1 MVASTAS
8 LAPPCRSSLS
18 FTSSS
23 GRARAPPPRAVRC
36 SAPSDID
43 APPLLR
49 AAKYTVDRYI
59 KSGMVVGLGSGNASC
74 MAIKYLGQQL
84 RAGTLEDIVG
94 VPTSVTSASEA
105 AKSGIPLDDY
115 QGCSQIDFAFD
126 DADIIEE
133 DTLIAVIGRRK
144 LEGGESIIQEKFVLN
159 AAKRIVF
166 IITENKYKGALD
178 GSVPVLVQ
186 SLNWMEIA
194 EELDDLFLGDA
205 EVWRRPS
212 IGHADPFGGDF
223 PVVTKDGHNV
233 LDVIFTS
240 PIANLA
246 QVAESLD
253 RVDRVVDHGIVSK
266 FPCTAVV
273 VSESGVSV
281 IDSALTKVAG
291 YPAL

>member
-186 SLNWMEIA
+186 S
-194 EELDDLFLGDA
+194 
-205 EVWRRPS
+205 VWRRPS

-240 PIANLA
+240 PIANL
-246 QVAESLD
+246 VAPLWLYQKVEFPLS
-253 RVDRVVDHGIVSK
+253 IVR
-266 FPCTAVV
+266 
-273 VSESGVSV
+273 
-281 IDSALTKVAG
+281 
-291 YPAL
+291 

>member
-1 MVASTAS
+1 M
-8 LAPPCRSSLS
+8 
-18 FTSSS
+18 
-23 GRARAPPPRAVRC
+23 
-36 SAPSDID
+36 
-43 APPLLR
+43 
-49 AAKYTVDRYI
+49 
-59 KSGMVVGLGSGNASC
+59 VGLGSGNASC

-186 SLNWMEIA
+186 S
-194 EELDDLFLGDA
+194 
-205 EVWRRPS
+205 VWRRPS